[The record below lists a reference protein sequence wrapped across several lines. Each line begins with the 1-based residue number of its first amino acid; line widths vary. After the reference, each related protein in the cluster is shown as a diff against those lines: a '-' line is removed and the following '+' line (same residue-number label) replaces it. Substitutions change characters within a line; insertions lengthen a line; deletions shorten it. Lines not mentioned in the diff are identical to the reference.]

1 MITAAISQPG
11 TIREQNQDYLLIDA
25 KLCLAIVADGSGPH
39 GLRAAESAARS
50 IWNRINDIA
59 PVTGSNEVEYR
70 LKEAAELAKSG
81 LTADSSPDLHRNSP
95 GYKYGDSD
103 VKLAQIDHSADSKTC
118 SDHEYFREAVS
129 LAAVWI
135 NRGVLAAFADGHCAL
150 TCSDNQWQLQNNTSL
165 AMPVQPGQ
173 AFLLCS
179 EGFSAPIAGRLTHQ
193 ASPVLPDGQIGKENL
208 QTALEAFAGEI
219 ARVYD
224 GDDRSAVLISLEK
237 GDLTA
242 GEPHELELFEH
253 FNKEYRFP
261 LWAPL
266 AAAAGSALSALFALF
281 RMRRHLPKLLAI
293 LGKKD

>member
-25 KLCLAIVADGSGPH
+25 RLRLAIIADGSGPR
-39 GLRAAESAARS
+39 GLQAAEIAARS

-70 LKEAAELAKSG
+70 L
-81 LTADSSPDLHRNSP
+81 
-95 GYKYGDSD
+95 
-103 VKLAQIDHSADSKTC
+103 Q
-118 SDHEYFREAVS
+118 EAVEQANTAS
-129 LAAVWI
+129 DNDLGFGTVSIAAVWV
-135 NRGVLAAFADGHCAL
+135 NRGVLAAFTNGHCAVA
-150 TCSDNQWQLQNNTSL
+150 CSINQWQLQRDTTL
-165 AMPVQPGQ
+165 AIPVQPGQ

-179 EGFSAPIAGRLTHQ
+179 EGFSAPMAARLMHQ
-193 ASPVLPDGQIGKENL
+193 ASPALPEGQISAENL

-219 ARVYD
+219 ARAYD
-224 GDDRSAVLISLEK
+224 GDDRSAILISLEK
-237 GDLTA
+237 SDLTA

-266 AAAAGSALSALFALF
+266 LAAAGSALSGLLALF
-281 RMRRHLPKLLAI
+281 RMCRHLPKLLAI

>member
-25 KLCLAIVADGSGPH
+25 KLFLAIVADGSGPH
-39 GLRAAESAARS
+39 GLLAAELAARS
-50 IWNRINDIA
+50 IWSRINDIA

-70 LKEAAELAKSG
+70 LKEAVDLAKAD
-81 LTADSSPDLHRNSP
+81 LMADSETR
-95 GYKYGDSD
+95 YGFESGPE
-103 VKLAQIDHSADSKTC
+103 S
-118 SDHEYFREAVS
+118 VS
-129 LAAVWI
+129 LAAVWLS
-135 NRGVLAAFADGHCAL
+135 RRVLAAFSDGHCAVAS
-150 TCSDNQWQLQNNTSL
+150 SDNNWKLQKKTCTS
-165 AMPVQPGQ
+165 MPVQPGQ
-173 AFLLCS
+173 TFLLCS
-179 EGFSAPIAGRLTHQ
+179 EGYSAVLAGQQTQ
-193 ASPVLPDGQIGKENL
+193 QNSPTLPEGQVTAEDM

-219 ARVYD
+219 ARIYD

-237 GDLTA
+237 QDLTA

-266 AAAAGSALSALFALF
+266 LAAAGSALSGFFALF